1 MDEEERVS
9 GLQGFRD
16 FLNNITHGTFWE
28 DSSMGSDDDRR
39 DAEFYSVF
47 SSSVDSL
54 DDGEGGYSSGGDD
67 DREINLHPEVDLNED
82 LAYLLLV
89 ENERQRDQP
98 HETEEDEYTENL
110 ISFLESLEN
119 EYLQESSPDCWAD
132 DEASTSQ
139 HVSGEENEEEL
150 PHGKNRMETHLRGSP
165 PHCSADDASTSQQAG
180 VEEHV
185 GELPHEGNQ
194 GKRKLPHESDD
205 EDVDILPILDKKRK
219 LAQANE
225 NFTEGSPA
233 GYWDINDSRSKQT
246 RGEDNEGE
254 KKVPPDE
261 DNDNIQPK
269 LD

>member
-1 MDEEERVS
+1 TRDKILLISFTLLTFCFFGIFIRERVSRRTCKRRIFTMDEEGRVS

-67 DREINLHPEVDLNED
+67 DREINLHPE
-82 LAYLLLV
+82 
-89 ENERQRDQP
+89 
-98 HETEEDEYTENL
+98 
-110 ISFLESLEN
+110 
-119 EYLQESSPDCWAD
+119 ESSPDCWAD

-150 PHGKNRMETHLRGSP
+150 PHGENRMETHLRGSP

-185 GELPHEGNQ
+185 GELPHEGNK